1 METRARH
8 ERRAGHGTSTSA
20 SDDTESP
27 EGAASSLSTAPTFS
41 AIVSE
46 LHLLL
51 ERWWEQQ
58 PRASERGAQSRA
70 KRIGGR
76 SHDSRAELIASPVPS
91 AANRAPWWEPSERQR
106 LLQQLSSAVDRGEHE
121 APGADATAAASLIV
135 HSLLT
140 STRQGALTQ
149 AEALACACA
158 LNGLCAWRPVEVVV
172 ACGGLLERWAI
183 ERLEALHPTSTER
196 AAHLE
201 LVLVELLLSVSR
213 TQEGRAH
220 LRERGESRTVIHRLR
235 EQDVLAERVQ
245 RLLRALEES

>member
-1 METRARH
+1 METRGRH
-8 ERRAGHGTSTSA
+8 ERRVGHGASTST
-20 SDDTESP
+20 SDDTES
-27 EGAASSLSTAPTFS
+27 ASSPTTAPTFS

-58 PRASERGAQSRA
+58 PSASERRGAPSRA

-76 SHDSRAELIASPVPS
+76 SHGSRAELIGFPTPA

-106 LLQQLSSAVDRGEHE
+106 LLQQLSSAVDLGAHE
-121 APGADATAAASLIV
+121 APGADATAAASLLV
-135 HSLLT
+135 RGLLT
-140 STRQGALTQ
+140 SARQGALTQ
-149 AEALACACA
+149 AETLACASA
-158 LNGLCAWRPVEVVV
+158 LHGLCAWRPVEVVG
-172 ACGGLLERWAI
+172 ACGGLLEHWTM

-201 LVLVELLLSVSR
+201 LVLVELLLSVSG
-213 TQEGRAH
+213 TPMGRAH
-220 LRERGESRTVIHRLR
+220 LRERGEYRTVIHRLR
-235 EQDVLAERVQ
+235 EQDVLKERVH